1 VVSSPAGRART
12 VVGRHCSATATEEG
26 SGEATTLYRAV
37 GQREADDIEATGGY
51 RNAPGLEGKYF
62 FQTQEQAEQ
71 YGQKMNKAP
80 GFGAPNYLT
89 SGSVPTSAL
98 SSAEGMEAGSE
109 GPGLFFRG
117 DLSDFFNVINHG
129 LIP

>member
-1 VVSSPAGRART
+1 M
-12 VVGRHCSATATEEG
+12 
-26 SGEATTLYRAV
+26 YRAV
-37 GQREADDIEATGGY
+37 GQHEADDIGATGGY

-71 YGQKMNKAP
+71 YGQMMNKAP

-117 DLSDFFNVINHG
+117 DLSDFFNVFNHG